1 MQMITYLEEKE
12 IREAAKVTKTSLHGY
27 ILHMEEQGKAA
38 TTISRMMAAMKAFF
52 NYECMQACIRRNPAE
67 SLHAPKVEKKAPVI
81 LSVDQVSALL
91 AQPSGQTPKEIRD
104 KAMLALLY
112 ATGIRVSELIGIQM
126 EDINMNIGFLVCRD
140 GERERTIPFGR
151 SAKAALEEY
160 LERDMSFTGIL
171 CMALLQMV
179 QVWSIVISGVI
190 VNVAAGVV
198 YGVWRAFAIC
208 LISSSL
214 AHGIS
219 FTVCQHLGK
228 YLDKILPDTGS
239 YKLDLIAKSD
249 HPAYTVVTLCFLPI
263 LPNGIISIAASRS
276 RLKPWEFTLA
286 MFCGSAFSVFVYC
299 WLGSSLVQG
308 DWIASAVLVV
318 FMLAVAFLMLRYQK
332 QILHFTDRLMEK
344 RKKHHGKQHTDISE
358 S

>member
-1 MQMITYLEEKE
+1 MVTRIDWGSMRGEVDRFEQYLREVKQASENTVQSYRRDLMQMITYLEEKE

-67 SLHAPKVEKKAPVI
+67 SLHAPKVEKKAPVV

-160 LERDMSFTGIL
+160 LEHARNELLRGKGSNYFFVNCTGGAMSRQGFWKIIKYYGEKAGIEEDITPHTL
-171 CMALLQMV
+171 RH
-179 QVWSIVISGVI
+179 SF
-190 VNVAAGVV
+190 AA
-198 YGVWRAFAIC
+198 
-208 LISSSL
+208 
-214 AHGIS
+214 H
-219 FTVCQHLGK
+219 
-228 YLDKILPDTGS
+228 
-239 YKLDLIAKSD
+239 LIARGADMRAVQTILGHSD
-249 HPAYTVVTLCFLPI
+249 MATTQMYAAY
-263 LPNGIISIAASRS
+263 R
-276 RLKPWEFTLA
+276 E
-286 MFCGSAFSVFVYC
+286 
-299 WLGSSLVQG
+299 
-308 DWIASAVLVV
+308 D
-318 FMLAVAFLMLRYQK
+318 
-332 QILHFTDRLMEK
+332 
-344 RKKHHGKQHTDISE
+344 
-358 S
+358 

>member
-1 MQMITYLEEKE
+1 MVTRIDWGSMRGEVDRFEQYLREVKQASENTVQSYRRDLMQMITYLEEKE

-67 SLHAPKVEKKAPVI
+67 SLHAPKVEKKAPVV

-160 LERDMSFTGIL
+160 LEHARNELLRGKGSDYFFVNCTGGAMSRQGFWKIIKYYGEKAGIEEDITPYTL
-171 CMALLQMV
+171 RH
-179 QVWSIVISGVI
+179 SF
-190 VNVAAGVV
+190 AA
-198 YGVWRAFAIC
+198 
-208 LISSSL
+208 
-214 AHGIS
+214 H
-219 FTVCQHLGK
+219 
-228 YLDKILPDTGS
+228 
-239 YKLDLIAKSD
+239 LIARGADMRAVQTILGHSD
-249 HPAYTVVTLCFLPI
+249 MATTQMYAAY
-263 LPNGIISIAASRS
+263 R
-276 RLKPWEFTLA
+276 E
-286 MFCGSAFSVFVYC
+286 
-299 WLGSSLVQG
+299 
-308 DWIASAVLVV
+308 D
-318 FMLAVAFLMLRYQK
+318 
-332 QILHFTDRLMEK
+332 
-344 RKKHHGKQHTDISE
+344 
-358 S
+358 

>member
-1 MQMITYLEEKE
+1 MVTRTDWGSMRGEVDRFEQYLREVKQASENTVQSYRRDLMQMITYLEEKE

-52 NYECMQACIRRNPAE
+52 NYECMQARIRRNPAE
-67 SLHAPKVEKKAPVI
+67 SLHAPKVEKKAPVV

-160 LERDMSFTGIL
+160 LEYARNELLRGKESDYFFVNCTGGAMSRQGFWKIIKYYGEKAGIEEDITPHTL
-171 CMALLQMV
+171 RH
-179 QVWSIVISGVI
+179 SF
-190 VNVAAGVV
+190 AA
-198 YGVWRAFAIC
+198 
-208 LISSSL
+208 
-214 AHGIS
+214 H
-219 FTVCQHLGK
+219 
-228 YLDKILPDTGS
+228 
-239 YKLDLIAKSD
+239 LIARGADMRAVQTILGHSD
-249 HPAYTVVTLCFLPI
+249 MATTQMYAAYR
-263 LPNGIISIAASRS
+263 G
-276 RLKPWEFTLA
+276 E
-286 MFCGSAFSVFVYC
+286 
-299 WLGSSLVQG
+299 
-308 DWIASAVLVV
+308 
-318 FMLAVAFLMLRYQK
+318 
-332 QILHFTDRLMEK
+332 
-344 RKKHHGKQHTDISE
+344 
-358 S
+358 

>member
-1 MQMITYLEEKE
+1 MVTRIDWGSMRGEVDRFEQYLREVKQASENTVQSYRRDLMQMITYLEEKE

-67 SLHAPKVEKKAPVI
+67 SLHAPKVEKKAPVV

-160 LERDMSFTGIL
+160 LEHARNELLRGKGSDYFFVNCTGGAMSRQGFWKIIKYYGEKVGIEEDITPHTL
-171 CMALLQMV
+171 RH
-179 QVWSIVISGVI
+179 SF
-190 VNVAAGVV
+190 AA
-198 YGVWRAFAIC
+198 
-208 LISSSL
+208 
-214 AHGIS
+214 H
-219 FTVCQHLGK
+219 
-228 YLDKILPDTGS
+228 
-239 YKLDLIAKSD
+239 LIARGADMRAVQTILGHSD
-249 HPAYTVVTLCFLPI
+249 MATTQMYAAY
-263 LPNGIISIAASRS
+263 R
-276 RLKPWEFTLA
+276 E
-286 MFCGSAFSVFVYC
+286 
-299 WLGSSLVQG
+299 
-308 DWIASAVLVV
+308 
-318 FMLAVAFLMLRYQK
+318 
-332 QILHFTDRLMEK
+332 E
-344 RKKHHGKQHTDISE
+344 
-358 S
+358 

>member
-1 MQMITYLEEKE
+1 MRGEVDRFEQYLREVKQASENTVQSYRRDLMQMITYLEEKE

-67 SLHAPKVEKKAPVI
+67 SLHAPKVEKKAPVV

-91 AQPSGQTPKEIRD
+91 AQPSEQTPKEIRD

-160 LERDMSFTGIL
+160 LEHARNELLRGKGSDYFFVNCTGGAMSRQGFWKIIKYYGEKAGIEEDITPHTL
-171 CMALLQMV
+171 RH
-179 QVWSIVISGVI
+179 SF
-190 VNVAAGVV
+190 AA
-198 YGVWRAFAIC
+198 
-208 LISSSL
+208 
-214 AHGIS
+214 H
-219 FTVCQHLGK
+219 
-228 YLDKILPDTGS
+228 
-239 YKLDLIAKSD
+239 LIARGADMRAVQTILGHSD
-249 HPAYTVVTLCFLPI
+249 MATTQMYAAYRE
-263 LPNGIISIAASRS
+263 N
-276 RLKPWEFTLA
+276 
-286 MFCGSAFSVFVYC
+286 
-299 WLGSSLVQG
+299 
-308 DWIASAVLVV
+308 
-318 FMLAVAFLMLRYQK
+318 
-332 QILHFTDRLMEK
+332 
-344 RKKHHGKQHTDISE
+344 
-358 S
+358 

>member
-1 MQMITYLEEKE
+1 MVTRIDWGSMRGEVDRFEQYLREVKQASENTVQSYRRDLMQMITYLEEKE

-67 SLHAPKVEKKAPVI
+67 SLHAPKVEKKAPVV

-91 AQPSGQTPKEIRD
+91 AQPSGQKPKEIRD

-160 LERDMSFTGIL
+160 LEHARNELLRGKGSDYFFVNCTGGAMSRQGFWKIIKYYGEKAGIEEDITPHTL
-171 CMALLQMV
+171 RH
-179 QVWSIVISGVI
+179 SF
-190 VNVAAGVV
+190 AA
-198 YGVWRAFAIC
+198 
-208 LISSSL
+208 
-214 AHGIS
+214 H
-219 FTVCQHLGK
+219 
-228 YLDKILPDTGS
+228 
-239 YKLDLIAKSD
+239 LIARGADMRAVQTILGHSD
-249 HPAYTVVTLCFLPI
+249 MATTQMYAAY
-263 LPNGIISIAASRS
+263 R
-276 RLKPWEFTLA
+276 E
-286 MFCGSAFSVFVYC
+286 
-299 WLGSSLVQG
+299 
-308 DWIASAVLVV
+308 D
-318 FMLAVAFLMLRYQK
+318 
-332 QILHFTDRLMEK
+332 
-344 RKKHHGKQHTDISE
+344 
-358 S
+358 

>member
-1 MQMITYLEEKE
+1 MVTRTDWGSMRGEVDRFEQYLREVKQASENTVQSYRRDLMQMITYLEEKG

-38 TTISRMMAAMKAFF
+38 TTISRMMAAIKAFF
-52 NYECMQACIRRNPAE
+52 NYECMQARIRRNPAE

-160 LERDMSFTGIL
+160 LEHARNDLLRGKGSDYFFVNCTGGAMSRQGFWKIIKYYGEKAGIEEDITPHTL
-171 CMALLQMV
+171 RH
-179 QVWSIVISGVI
+179 SF
-190 VNVAAGVV
+190 AA
-198 YGVWRAFAIC
+198 
-208 LISSSL
+208 
-214 AHGIS
+214 H
-219 FTVCQHLGK
+219 
-228 YLDKILPDTGS
+228 
-239 YKLDLIAKSD
+239 LIARGADMRAVQTILGHSD
-249 HPAYTVVTLCFLPI
+249 MATTQMY
-263 LPNGIISIAASRS
+263 AACR
-276 RLKPWEFTLA
+276 EN
-286 MFCGSAFSVFVYC
+286 
-299 WLGSSLVQG
+299 
-308 DWIASAVLVV
+308 
-318 FMLAVAFLMLRYQK
+318 
-332 QILHFTDRLMEK
+332 
-344 RKKHHGKQHTDISE
+344 
-358 S
+358 

>member
-1 MQMITYLEEKE
+1 MVTRIDWGSMRGEVDRFEQYLREVKQASENTVQSYRRDLMQMITYLEEKE

-67 SLHAPKVEKKAPVI
+67 SLHAPKVEKKAPVV

-160 LERDMSFTGIL
+160 LEHARNELLRGKGSDYFFVNCTGGAMSRQGFWKIIKYYGEKAGIEEDIPPHTL
-171 CMALLQMV
+171 RH
-179 QVWSIVISGVI
+179 SF
-190 VNVAAGVV
+190 AA
-198 YGVWRAFAIC
+198 
-208 LISSSL
+208 
-214 AHGIS
+214 H
-219 FTVCQHLGK
+219 
-228 YLDKILPDTGS
+228 
-239 YKLDLIAKSD
+239 LIARGADMRAVQTILGHSD
-249 HPAYTVVTLCFLPI
+249 MATTQMYAAY
-263 LPNGIISIAASRS
+263 R
-276 RLKPWEFTLA
+276 E
-286 MFCGSAFSVFVYC
+286 
-299 WLGSSLVQG
+299 
-308 DWIASAVLVV
+308 D
-318 FMLAVAFLMLRYQK
+318 
-332 QILHFTDRLMEK
+332 
-344 RKKHHGKQHTDISE
+344 
-358 S
+358 

>member
-1 MQMITYLEEKE
+1 MVTRIDWGSMRGEVDRFEQYLREVKQASENTVQSYRRDLMQMITYLEEKE

-67 SLHAPKVEKKAPVI
+67 SLHAPKVEKKAPVV

-160 LERDMSFTGIL
+160 LEHARNELLRGKGSDYFFVNCTGGAMSRQGFWKIIKYYGEKAGIEEDITPHTL
-171 CMALLQMV
+171 RH
-179 QVWSIVISGVI
+179 SF
-190 VNVAAGVV
+190 AA
-198 YGVWRAFAIC
+198 
-208 LISSSL
+208 
-214 AHGIS
+214 H
-219 FTVCQHLGK
+219 
-228 YLDKILPDTGS
+228 
-239 YKLDLIAKSD
+239 LIARGADMRAVQTILGHSD
-249 HPAYTVVTLCFLPI
+249 MATTQMY
-263 LPNGIISIAASRS
+263 AA
-276 RLKPWEFTLA
+276 
-286 MFCGSAFSVFVYC
+286 
-299 WLGSSLVQG
+299 
-308 DWIASAVLVV
+308 
-318 FMLAVAFLMLRYQK
+318 
-332 QILHFTDRLMEK
+332 
-344 RKKHHGKQHTDISE
+344 
-358 S
+358 

>member
-1 MQMITYLEEKE
+1 MVTRIDWGSMRGEVDRFEQYLREVKQASENTVQSYRRELMQMITYLEEKE

-160 LERDMSFTGIL
+160 LEHARNDLLRGKGSDYFFVNCTGGAMSRQGFWKIIKYYGEKAGIEEDITPHTL
-171 CMALLQMV
+171 RH
-179 QVWSIVISGVI
+179 SF
-190 VNVAAGVV
+190 AA
-198 YGVWRAFAIC
+198 
-208 LISSSL
+208 
-214 AHGIS
+214 H
-219 FTVCQHLGK
+219 
-228 YLDKILPDTGS
+228 
-239 YKLDLIAKSD
+239 LIARGADMRAVQTILGHSD
-249 HPAYTVVTLCFLPI
+249 MATTQMYAAY
-263 LPNGIISIAASRS
+263 R
-276 RLKPWEFTLA
+276 
-286 MFCGSAFSVFVYC
+286 
-299 WLGSSLVQG
+299 G
-308 DWIASAVLVV
+308 D
-318 FMLAVAFLMLRYQK
+318 
-332 QILHFTDRLMEK
+332 
-344 RKKHHGKQHTDISE
+344 
-358 S
+358 

>member
-1 MQMITYLEEKE
+1 MVTRIDWGSMRGEVDRFEQYLREVKQASENTVQSYRRDLMQMITYLEEKE

-67 SLHAPKVEKKAPVI
+67 SLHAPKVEKKAPVV

-91 AQPSGQTPKEIRD
+91 AQPSGHTPKEIRD

-160 LERDMSFTGIL
+160 LEHARNDLLRGKGSDYFFVNCTGGAMSRQGFWKIIKYYGEKAGIEEDITPHTL
-171 CMALLQMV
+171 RH
-179 QVWSIVISGVI
+179 SF
-190 VNVAAGVV
+190 AA
-198 YGVWRAFAIC
+198 
-208 LISSSL
+208 
-214 AHGIS
+214 H
-219 FTVCQHLGK
+219 
-228 YLDKILPDTGS
+228 
-239 YKLDLIAKSD
+239 LIARGADMRAVQTILGHSD
-249 HPAYTVVTLCFLPI
+249 MATTQMYAAY
-263 LPNGIISIAASRS
+263 R
-276 RLKPWEFTLA
+276 E
-286 MFCGSAFSVFVYC
+286 
-299 WLGSSLVQG
+299 
-308 DWIASAVLVV
+308 D
-318 FMLAVAFLMLRYQK
+318 
-332 QILHFTDRLMEK
+332 
-344 RKKHHGKQHTDISE
+344 
-358 S
+358 

>member
-1 MQMITYLEEKE
+1 MVTRTDWGSMRGEIDRFEQYLREVKQASENTVQSYRRDLMQMITYLEEKE

-38 TTISRMMAAMKAFF
+38 TTISRMMAAIKAFF
-52 NYECMQACIRRNPAE
+52 NYECMQARIRRNPAE

-160 LERDMSFTGIL
+160 LEHARNDLLRGKGSDYFFVNCTGGAMSRQGFWKIIKYYGEKAGIEEDITPHTL
-171 CMALLQMV
+171 RH
-179 QVWSIVISGVI
+179 SF
-190 VNVAAGVV
+190 AA
-198 YGVWRAFAIC
+198 
-208 LISSSL
+208 
-214 AHGIS
+214 H
-219 FTVCQHLGK
+219 
-228 YLDKILPDTGS
+228 
-239 YKLDLIAKSD
+239 LIARGADMRAVQTILGHSD
-249 HPAYTVVTLCFLPI
+249 MATTQMYAAY
-263 LPNGIISIAASRS
+263 R
-276 RLKPWEFTLA
+276 
-286 MFCGSAFSVFVYC
+286 
-299 WLGSSLVQG
+299 G
-308 DWIASAVLVV
+308 D
-318 FMLAVAFLMLRYQK
+318 
-332 QILHFTDRLMEK
+332 
-344 RKKHHGKQHTDISE
+344 
-358 S
+358 

>member
-1 MQMITYLEEKE
+1 MVTRIDWGSMRGEVDRFEQYLREVKQASENTVQSYRRDLMQMITYLEEKE

-67 SLHAPKVEKKAPVI
+67 SLHAPKVEKKAPVV

-91 AQPSGQTPKEIRD
+91 AQPSEQTPKEIRD

-160 LERDMSFTGIL
+160 LEHARNELLRGKGSDYFFVNCTGGAMSRQGFWKIIKYYGEKAGIEEDITPHTL
-171 CMALLQMV
+171 RH
-179 QVWSIVISGVI
+179 SF
-190 VNVAAGVV
+190 AA
-198 YGVWRAFAIC
+198 
-208 LISSSL
+208 
-214 AHGIS
+214 H
-219 FTVCQHLGK
+219 
-228 YLDKILPDTGS
+228 
-239 YKLDLIAKSD
+239 LIARGADMRAVQTILGHSD
-249 HPAYTVVTLCFLPI
+249 MATTQMYAAY
-263 LPNGIISIAASRS
+263 R
-276 RLKPWEFTLA
+276 E
-286 MFCGSAFSVFVYC
+286 
-299 WLGSSLVQG
+299 
-308 DWIASAVLVV
+308 D
-318 FMLAVAFLMLRYQK
+318 
-332 QILHFTDRLMEK
+332 
-344 RKKHHGKQHTDISE
+344 
-358 S
+358 

>member
-1 MQMITYLEEKE
+1 MRGEVDRFEQYLREVKQASENTVQSYRRDLMQMITYLEEKE

-67 SLHAPKVEKKAPVI
+67 SLHAPKVEKKAPVV

-160 LERDMSFTGIL
+160 LEHARNELLRGKGSDYFFVNCTGGAMSRQGFWKIIKYYGEKAGIEEDITPHTL
-171 CMALLQMV
+171 RH
-179 QVWSIVISGVI
+179 SF
-190 VNVAAGVV
+190 AA
-198 YGVWRAFAIC
+198 
-208 LISSSL
+208 
-214 AHGIS
+214 H
-219 FTVCQHLGK
+219 
-228 YLDKILPDTGS
+228 
-239 YKLDLIAKSD
+239 LIARGADMRAVQTILGHSD
-249 HPAYTVVTLCFLPI
+249 MATTQMYAAYR
-263 LPNGIISIAASRS
+263 G
-276 RLKPWEFTLA
+276 E
-286 MFCGSAFSVFVYC
+286 
-299 WLGSSLVQG
+299 
-308 DWIASAVLVV
+308 
-318 FMLAVAFLMLRYQK
+318 
-332 QILHFTDRLMEK
+332 
-344 RKKHHGKQHTDISE
+344 
-358 S
+358 

>member
-1 MQMITYLEEKE
+1 MRGEVDRFEQYLREVKQASENTVQSYRRDLMQMITYLEEKE

-52 NYECMQACIRRNPAE
+52 NYECMQARIRRNPAE
-67 SLHAPKVEKKAPVI
+67 SLHAPKVEKKAPVV

-160 LERDMSFTGIL
+160 LEYARNELLRGKESDYFFVNCTGGAMSRQGFWKIIKYYGEKAGIEEDITPHTL
-171 CMALLQMV
+171 RH
-179 QVWSIVISGVI
+179 SF
-190 VNVAAGVV
+190 AA
-198 YGVWRAFAIC
+198 
-208 LISSSL
+208 
-214 AHGIS
+214 H
-219 FTVCQHLGK
+219 
-228 YLDKILPDTGS
+228 
-239 YKLDLIAKSD
+239 LIARGADMRAVQTILGHSD
-249 HPAYTVVTLCFLPI
+249 MATTQMYAAYR
-263 LPNGIISIAASRS
+263 G
-276 RLKPWEFTLA
+276 E
-286 MFCGSAFSVFVYC
+286 
-299 WLGSSLVQG
+299 
-308 DWIASAVLVV
+308 
-318 FMLAVAFLMLRYQK
+318 
-332 QILHFTDRLMEK
+332 
-344 RKKHHGKQHTDISE
+344 
-358 S
+358 

>member
-1 MQMITYLEEKE
+1 MVTRIDWGSMGGEVDRFEQYLREVKQASENTVQSYRRDLMQMITYLEEKE

-67 SLHAPKVEKKAPVI
+67 SLHAPKVEKKAPVV

-160 LERDMSFTGIL
+160 LEHARNELLHGKGSDYFFVNCTGGAMSRQGFWKIIKYYGEKAGIEEDITPHTL
-171 CMALLQMV
+171 RH
-179 QVWSIVISGVI
+179 SF
-190 VNVAAGVV
+190 AA
-198 YGVWRAFAIC
+198 
-208 LISSSL
+208 
-214 AHGIS
+214 H
-219 FTVCQHLGK
+219 
-228 YLDKILPDTGS
+228 
-239 YKLDLIAKSD
+239 LIARGADMRAVQTILGHSD
-249 HPAYTVVTLCFLPI
+249 MATTQMYAAY
-263 LPNGIISIAASRS
+263 R
-276 RLKPWEFTLA
+276 E
-286 MFCGSAFSVFVYC
+286 
-299 WLGSSLVQG
+299 
-308 DWIASAVLVV
+308 D
-318 FMLAVAFLMLRYQK
+318 
-332 QILHFTDRLMEK
+332 
-344 RKKHHGKQHTDISE
+344 
-358 S
+358 

>member
-1 MQMITYLEEKE
+1 MVTRTDWGSMRGEVDRFEQYLREVKQASENTVQSYRRDLMQMITYLEEKE

-126 EDINMNIGFLVCRD
+126 EDINMNIRFLVCRD

-160 LERDMSFTGIL
+160 LEHARNELLRGKGSDYFFVNCTGGAMSRQGFWKIIKYYGEKAGIEEDITPHTL
-171 CMALLQMV
+171 RH
-179 QVWSIVISGVI
+179 SF
-190 VNVAAGVV
+190 AA
-198 YGVWRAFAIC
+198 
-208 LISSSL
+208 
-214 AHGIS
+214 H
-219 FTVCQHLGK
+219 
-228 YLDKILPDTGS
+228 
-239 YKLDLIAKSD
+239 LIARGADMRAVQTILGHSD
-249 HPAYTVVTLCFLPI
+249 MATTQMYAAY
-263 LPNGIISIAASRS
+263 R
-276 RLKPWEFTLA
+276 E
-286 MFCGSAFSVFVYC
+286 
-299 WLGSSLVQG
+299 
-308 DWIASAVLVV
+308 D
-318 FMLAVAFLMLRYQK
+318 
-332 QILHFTDRLMEK
+332 
-344 RKKHHGKQHTDISE
+344 
-358 S
+358 

>member
-1 MQMITYLEEKE
+1 MVTRIDWGSMRGEVDRFEQYLREVKRASENTVQSYRRDLMQMITYLEEKE

-112 ATGIRVSELIGIQM
+112 ATGIRVSELVGIQM

-160 LERDMSFTGIL
+160 LEHARNELLRGKGSDYFFVNCTGGAMSRQGFWKIIKYYGEKAGIEEDITPHTL
-171 CMALLQMV
+171 RH
-179 QVWSIVISGVI
+179 SF
-190 VNVAAGVV
+190 AA
-198 YGVWRAFAIC
+198 
-208 LISSSL
+208 
-214 AHGIS
+214 H
-219 FTVCQHLGK
+219 
-228 YLDKILPDTGS
+228 
-239 YKLDLIAKSD
+239 LIARGADMRAVQTILGHSD
-249 HPAYTVVTLCFLPI
+249 MATTQMYAAY
-263 LPNGIISIAASRS
+263 R
-276 RLKPWEFTLA
+276 E
-286 MFCGSAFSVFVYC
+286 
-299 WLGSSLVQG
+299 
-308 DWIASAVLVV
+308 D
-318 FMLAVAFLMLRYQK
+318 
-332 QILHFTDRLMEK
+332 
-344 RKKHHGKQHTDISE
+344 
-358 S
+358 

>member
-1 MQMITYLEEKE
+1 MVTRIDWGSMRGEVDRFEQYLREVKQASENTVQSYRRDLMQMITYLEEKE

-52 NYECMQACIRRNPAE
+52 NYECMQACMRRNPAE
-67 SLHAPKVEKKAPVI
+67 SLHAPKVEKKAPVV

-160 LERDMSFTGIL
+160 LEHARNELLRGKGSDYFFVNCTGGAMSRQGFWKIIKYYGEKAGIEEDITPHTL
-171 CMALLQMV
+171 RH
-179 QVWSIVISGVI
+179 SF
-190 VNVAAGVV
+190 AA
-198 YGVWRAFAIC
+198 
-208 LISSSL
+208 
-214 AHGIS
+214 H
-219 FTVCQHLGK
+219 
-228 YLDKILPDTGS
+228 
-239 YKLDLIAKSD
+239 LIARGADMRAVQTILGHSD
-249 HPAYTVVTLCFLPI
+249 MATTQMYAAYR
-263 LPNGIISIAASRS
+263 G
-276 RLKPWEFTLA
+276 E
-286 MFCGSAFSVFVYC
+286 
-299 WLGSSLVQG
+299 
-308 DWIASAVLVV
+308 
-318 FMLAVAFLMLRYQK
+318 
-332 QILHFTDRLMEK
+332 
-344 RKKHHGKQHTDISE
+344 
-358 S
+358 

>member
-1 MQMITYLEEKE
+1 MVTRIDWGSMRGELDRFEQYLREVKQASENTVQSYRRDLMQMITYLEEKE

-160 LERDMSFTGIL
+160 LEHARNDLLRGKGSDYFFVNCTGGAMSRQGFWKIIKYYGEKAGIEEDITPHTL
-171 CMALLQMV
+171 RH
-179 QVWSIVISGVI
+179 SF
-190 VNVAAGVV
+190 AA
-198 YGVWRAFAIC
+198 
-208 LISSSL
+208 
-214 AHGIS
+214 H
-219 FTVCQHLGK
+219 
-228 YLDKILPDTGS
+228 
-239 YKLDLIAKSD
+239 LIARGADMRAVQTILGHSD
-249 HPAYTVVTLCFLPI
+249 MATTQMYAAY
-263 LPNGIISIAASRS
+263 R
-276 RLKPWEFTLA
+276 
-286 MFCGSAFSVFVYC
+286 
-299 WLGSSLVQG
+299 G
-308 DWIASAVLVV
+308 D
-318 FMLAVAFLMLRYQK
+318 
-332 QILHFTDRLMEK
+332 
-344 RKKHHGKQHTDISE
+344 
-358 S
+358 

>member
-1 MQMITYLEEKE
+1 MVTRIDWGSMRGEVDRFEQYLREVKQASENTVQSYRRDLMQMITYLEEKE

-160 LERDMSFTGIL
+160 LEHARNDLLRGKGSDYFFVNCTGGAMSRQGFWKIIKYYGEKAGIEEDITPHTL
-171 CMALLQMV
+171 RH
-179 QVWSIVISGVI
+179 SF
-190 VNVAAGVV
+190 AA
-198 YGVWRAFAIC
+198 
-208 LISSSL
+208 
-214 AHGIS
+214 H
-219 FTVCQHLGK
+219 
-228 YLDKILPDTGS
+228 
-239 YKLDLIAKSD
+239 LIARGADMRAVQTILGHSD
-249 HPAYTVVTLCFLPI
+249 MATTQMYAAY
-263 LPNGIISIAASRS
+263 R
-276 RLKPWEFTLA
+276 E
-286 MFCGSAFSVFVYC
+286 
-299 WLGSSLVQG
+299 
-308 DWIASAVLVV
+308 D
-318 FMLAVAFLMLRYQK
+318 
-332 QILHFTDRLMEK
+332 
-344 RKKHHGKQHTDISE
+344 
-358 S
+358 

>member
-1 MQMITYLEEKE
+1 MVTRIDWGSMRGEVDRFEQYLREVKQASENTVQSYRRDLMQMITYLEEKE

-27 ILHMEEQGKAA
+27 ILHMEEQGKAP

-67 SLHAPKVEKKAPVI
+67 SLHAPKVEKKAPVV

-160 LERDMSFTGIL
+160 LEHARNELLRGKGSDYFFVNCTGGAMSRQGFWKIIKYYGEKAGIEEDITPHTLRHSFT
-171 CMALLQMV
+171 
-179 QVWSIVISGVI
+179 
-190 VNVAAGVV
+190 
-198 YGVWRAFAIC
+198 
-208 LISSSL
+208 
-214 AHGIS
+214 AH
-219 FTVCQHLGK
+219 
-228 YLDKILPDTGS
+228 
-239 YKLDLIAKSD
+239 LIARGADMRAVQTILGHSD
-249 HPAYTVVTLCFLPI
+249 MATTQMYAAY
-263 LPNGIISIAASRS
+263 R
-276 RLKPWEFTLA
+276 E
-286 MFCGSAFSVFVYC
+286 
-299 WLGSSLVQG
+299 
-308 DWIASAVLVV
+308 D
-318 FMLAVAFLMLRYQK
+318 
-332 QILHFTDRLMEK
+332 
-344 RKKHHGKQHTDISE
+344 
-358 S
+358 

>member
-1 MQMITYLEEKE
+1 MVTIIDWGSMRGEVDRFEQYLREVKQASENTVQSYRRDLMQMITYLEEKE

-52 NYECMQACIRRNPAE
+52 NYECMQACSRRNPAE
-67 SLHAPKVEKKAPVI
+67 SLHAPKVEKKAPVV

-160 LERDMSFTGIL
+160 LEHARNELLRGKGSDYFFVNCTGGAMSRQGFWKIIKYYGEKAGIEEDITPHTL
-171 CMALLQMV
+171 RH
-179 QVWSIVISGVI
+179 SF
-190 VNVAAGVV
+190 AA
-198 YGVWRAFAIC
+198 
-208 LISSSL
+208 
-214 AHGIS
+214 H
-219 FTVCQHLGK
+219 
-228 YLDKILPDTGS
+228 
-239 YKLDLIAKSD
+239 LIARGADMRAVQTILGHSD
-249 HPAYTVVTLCFLPI
+249 MATTQMYAAYR
-263 LPNGIISIAASRS
+263 G
-276 RLKPWEFTLA
+276 E
-286 MFCGSAFSVFVYC
+286 
-299 WLGSSLVQG
+299 
-308 DWIASAVLVV
+308 
-318 FMLAVAFLMLRYQK
+318 
-332 QILHFTDRLMEK
+332 
-344 RKKHHGKQHTDISE
+344 
-358 S
+358 

>member
-1 MQMITYLEEKE
+1 MVTRIDWGSMRGEVDRFEQYLREVKQASENTVQSYRRDLMQMITYLEEKE

-67 SLHAPKVEKKAPVI
+67 SLHAPKVEKKAPVV

-91 AQPSGQTPKEIRD
+91 AQPSGHTPKEIRD

-160 LERDMSFTGIL
+160 LEHARNELLRGKGSDYFFVNCTGGAMSRQGFWKIIKYYGEKAGIEEDITPHTL
-171 CMALLQMV
+171 RH
-179 QVWSIVISGVI
+179 SF
-190 VNVAAGVV
+190 AA
-198 YGVWRAFAIC
+198 
-208 LISSSL
+208 
-214 AHGIS
+214 H
-219 FTVCQHLGK
+219 
-228 YLDKILPDTGS
+228 
-239 YKLDLIAKSD
+239 LIARGADMRAVQTILGHSD
-249 HPAYTVVTLCFLPI
+249 MATTQMYAAY
-263 LPNGIISIAASRS
+263 R
-276 RLKPWEFTLA
+276 
-286 MFCGSAFSVFVYC
+286 
-299 WLGSSLVQG
+299 G
-308 DWIASAVLVV
+308 D
-318 FMLAVAFLMLRYQK
+318 
-332 QILHFTDRLMEK
+332 
-344 RKKHHGKQHTDISE
+344 
-358 S
+358 

>member
-1 MQMITYLEEKE
+1 MRGEVDRFEQYLREVKQASENTVQSYRRDLMQMITYLEEKG

-38 TTISRMMAAMKAFF
+38 TTISRMMAAIKAFF
-52 NYECMQACIRRNPAE
+52 NYECMQARIRRNPAE

-160 LERDMSFTGIL
+160 LEHARNELLRGKGSDYFFVNCTGGAMSRQGFWKIIKYYGEKAGIEEDITPHTL
-171 CMALLQMV
+171 RH
-179 QVWSIVISGVI
+179 SF
-190 VNVAAGVV
+190 AA
-198 YGVWRAFAIC
+198 
-208 LISSSL
+208 
-214 AHGIS
+214 H
-219 FTVCQHLGK
+219 
-228 YLDKILPDTGS
+228 
-239 YKLDLIAKSD
+239 LIARGADMRAVQTILGHSD
-249 HPAYTVVTLCFLPI
+249 MATTQMYAAY
-263 LPNGIISIAASRS
+263 R
-276 RLKPWEFTLA
+276 
-286 MFCGSAFSVFVYC
+286 
-299 WLGSSLVQG
+299 G
-308 DWIASAVLVV
+308 D
-318 FMLAVAFLMLRYQK
+318 
-332 QILHFTDRLMEK
+332 
-344 RKKHHGKQHTDISE
+344 
-358 S
+358 

>member
-1 MQMITYLEEKE
+1 MVTRIDWGSMRGELDRFEQYLREVKQASENTVQSYRRDLMQMITYLEEKG

-67 SLHAPKVEKKAPVI
+67 SLHAPKVEKKAPVV
-81 LSVDQVSALL
+81 LRVDQVSALL

-160 LERDMSFTGIL
+160 LEHARNDLLRGKGSDYFFVNCTGGAMSRQGFWKIIKYYGEKAGIEEDITPHTL
-171 CMALLQMV
+171 RH
-179 QVWSIVISGVI
+179 SF
-190 VNVAAGVV
+190 AA
-198 YGVWRAFAIC
+198 
-208 LISSSL
+208 
-214 AHGIS
+214 H
-219 FTVCQHLGK
+219 
-228 YLDKILPDTGS
+228 
-239 YKLDLIAKSD
+239 LIARGADMRAVQTILGHSD
-249 HPAYTVVTLCFLPI
+249 MATTQMYAAY
-263 LPNGIISIAASRS
+263 R
-276 RLKPWEFTLA
+276 
-286 MFCGSAFSVFVYC
+286 
-299 WLGSSLVQG
+299 G
-308 DWIASAVLVV
+308 D
-318 FMLAVAFLMLRYQK
+318 
-332 QILHFTDRLMEK
+332 
-344 RKKHHGKQHTDISE
+344 
-358 S
+358 

>member
-1 MQMITYLEEKE
+1 MVTRIDWGSMRGEVDRFEQYLREVKQASENTVQSYRRDLMQMITYPEEKE

-38 TTISRMMAAMKAFF
+38 TTVSRMMAAMKAFF

-67 SLHAPKVEKKAPVI
+67 SLHAPKVEKKAPVV

-160 LERDMSFTGIL
+160 LEHARNELLRGKGSDYFFVNCTGGAMSRQGFWKIIKYYGEKAGIEEDITPHTL
-171 CMALLQMV
+171 RH
-179 QVWSIVISGVI
+179 SF
-190 VNVAAGVV
+190 AA
-198 YGVWRAFAIC
+198 
-208 LISSSL
+208 
-214 AHGIS
+214 H
-219 FTVCQHLGK
+219 
-228 YLDKILPDTGS
+228 
-239 YKLDLIAKSD
+239 LIARGADMRAVQTILGHSD
-249 HPAYTVVTLCFLPI
+249 MATTQMYAAY
-263 LPNGIISIAASRS
+263 R
-276 RLKPWEFTLA
+276 E
-286 MFCGSAFSVFVYC
+286 
-299 WLGSSLVQG
+299 
-308 DWIASAVLVV
+308 D
-318 FMLAVAFLMLRYQK
+318 
-332 QILHFTDRLMEK
+332 
-344 RKKHHGKQHTDISE
+344 
-358 S
+358 

>member
-1 MQMITYLEEKE
+1 MRGEVDRFEQYLREVKQASENTVQSYRRDLMQMITYLEEKE

-112 ATGIRVSELIGIQM
+112 ATGIRVSELVGIQM

-160 LERDMSFTGIL
+160 LEHARNELLRGKGSDYFFVNCTGGAMSRQGFWKIIKYYGEKAGIEEDITPHTL
-171 CMALLQMV
+171 RH
-179 QVWSIVISGVI
+179 SF
-190 VNVAAGVV
+190 AA
-198 YGVWRAFAIC
+198 
-208 LISSSL
+208 
-214 AHGIS
+214 H
-219 FTVCQHLGK
+219 
-228 YLDKILPDTGS
+228 
-239 YKLDLIAKSD
+239 LIARGADMRAVQTILGHSD
-249 HPAYTVVTLCFLPI
+249 MATTQMYAAY
-263 LPNGIISIAASRS
+263 R
-276 RLKPWEFTLA
+276 E
-286 MFCGSAFSVFVYC
+286 
-299 WLGSSLVQG
+299 
-308 DWIASAVLVV
+308 D
-318 FMLAVAFLMLRYQK
+318 
-332 QILHFTDRLMEK
+332 
-344 RKKHHGKQHTDISE
+344 
-358 S
+358 

>member
-160 LERDMSFTGIL
+160 LEHARNDLLRGKGSDYFFVNCTGGAKSRQGFWKIIKYYGEKAGIEEDITPHTLRHSF
-171 CMALLQMV
+171 
-179 QVWSIVISGVI
+179 
-190 VNVAAGVV
+190 AA
-198 YGVWRAFAIC
+198 
-208 LISSSL
+208 
-214 AHGIS
+214 H
-219 FTVCQHLGK
+219 
-228 YLDKILPDTGS
+228 
-239 YKLDLIAKSD
+239 LIARGADMRAVQTILGHSD
-249 HPAYTVVTLCFLPI
+249 MATTQMYAAY
-263 LPNGIISIAASRS
+263 R
-276 RLKPWEFTLA
+276 
-286 MFCGSAFSVFVYC
+286 
-299 WLGSSLVQG
+299 G
-308 DWIASAVLVV
+308 D
-318 FMLAVAFLMLRYQK
+318 
-332 QILHFTDRLMEK
+332 
-344 RKKHHGKQHTDISE
+344 
-358 S
+358 